1 MARPKKN
8 IPIEEKIQK
17 AEQKVQST
25 KLEYETACSELKALL
40 EERIRIQADILLK
53 AMAKKG
59 KTFDELLRFIEL

>member
-25 KLEYETACSELKALL
+25 KLEYETACSELKALY
-40 EERIRIQADILLK
+40 
-53 AMAKKG
+53 
-59 KTFDELLRFIEL
+59 